1 MIGKEKPAIID
12 NEGNYRDVSTIVKD
26 FDPSTLNF
34 DTIKKI
40 SETDINSFDKQDA
53 SSDIKISETM
63 SEEFNSFP
71 NKKVRRNSPCPC
83 GSGKKFK
90 HCCGAI

>member
-1 MIGKEKPAIID
+1 MKNYFNKDNSKSIHLLIFLLPLVFAKHDFLNADYLFEELEINTSTTKEDSSSEIQT
-12 NEGNYRDVSTIVKD
+12 NEA
-26 FDPSTLNF
+26 
-34 DTIKKI
+34 I
-40 SETDINSFDKQDA
+40 SEQ
-53 SSDIKISETM
+53 
-63 SEEFNSFP
+63 FNSFP

>member
-40 SETDINSFDKQDA
+40 SETDVNSLSVLPKD
-53 SSDIKISETM
+53 SRI
-63 SEEFNSFP
+63 
-71 NKKVRRNSPCPC
+71 
-83 GSGKKFK
+83 
-90 HCCGAI
+90 GACVKDLSLIHI